1 MLEKIYVNGELSWD
15 YIWSEVWSVFK
26 FGVVGGTSFLLN
38 ASLYGFL
45 SRYLWVSG
53 SRTIQAVL
61 AVSLASIYNFLLHRA
76 WTFNA
81 RAFNVSMMIRYGV
94 VFIIGSSLYGV
105 FFHIGNT
112 VFHFFDFYVVACST
126 ILVSFVTYFLHR
138 WFTFHPKFEKVEQQ
152 PA

>member
-1 MLEKIYVNGELSWD
+1 MFSKFFKDGQPSWE
-15 YIWSEVWSVFK
+15 YIWNEFWSVFK

-38 ASLYGFL
+38 ALLYGFL

-81 RAFNVSMMIRYGV
+81 RSFNVSMMIRYIV

-105 FFHIGNT
+105 LFHVGT
-112 VFHFFDFYVVACST
+112 TTFHLFDFYVVAGST
-126 ILVSFVTYFLHR
+126 VLVSLVTYCLHR
-138 WFTFHPKFEKVEQQ
+138 WYTFHPRFEKTT
-152 PA
+152 